1 MTVSIQIS
9 SFCCTLEVAEVKID
23 LASVPP
29 RASALA
35 DGLSPGIFPYLGAS
49 VRLDELRSVVA
60 AYGSAVVTG
69 KRGARLAVEVPGV
82 LIDPAA
88 YFPPAKDQLEGLFDY
103 DDWLMRQRAAGAPL
117 ILTDTPR
124 IPDKDQS
131 ALRTALARWDSIDE
145 PTLVVLPIEPWW
157 LRDGLSWL
165 IEEVRAA
172 ARAVALVLLHRYNGL
187 DLVRAVA
194 GLLAFISEVEPVP
207 VVLLRCDISAVGA
220 VAHGAYAGFVGWTA
234 STRHGP
240 LPMRQPKRTEDD
252 HEQDDTPSVL
262 VPALHTYFKTSALPA
277 FARIR
282 RPDVLRC
289 DDSFCAGQSL
299 LEIAER
305 GEVDPRA
312 ARTPAGRHNMATTE
326 QIARHVLSAAEPQDA
341 WWETCRA
348 GAEMRASLAGSGI
361 SLPSS
366 QSRWLRQWLDL
377 GSPSHHF
384 ETVR

>member
-1 MTVSIQIS
+1 
-9 SFCCTLEVAEVKID
+9 VKID

-29 RASALA
+29 HASALA
-35 DGLSPGIFPYLGAS
+35 GGLSPGIFPYLSAS
-49 VRLDELRSVVA
+49 VRLDELRSAMA

-69 KRGARLAVEVPGV
+69 KRGARLAAEVPGV

-88 YFPPAKDQLEGLFDY
+88 YFPSAKDQPEGLFDY

-117 ILTDTPR
+117 IVTDTPR
-124 IPDKDQS
+124 IPNKDRS
-131 ALRTALARWDSIDE
+131 ALKAALARWGTIDE

-172 ARAVALVLLHRYNGL
+172 ARPVALVVLHRYNGL
-187 DLVRAVA
+187 DLVRAIA
-194 GLLAFISEVEPVP
+194 GLLVFISEVEPVP

-220 VAHGAYAGFVGWTA
+220 AAHGAYAGFVGWSA

-240 LPMRQPKRTEDD
+240 LPMRQPKRAEGDD
-252 HEQDDTPSVL
+252 EQDDTPSVL

-289 DDSFCAGQSL
+289 DDPFCAGQSL

-305 GEVDPRA
+305 GEVDPCA
-312 ARTPAGRHNMATTE
+312 ARTLAGRHNMATTE
-326 QIARHVLSAAEPQDA
+326 QIARRVLSAAEPRDT
-341 WWETCRA
+341 WRETCCA
-348 GAEMRASLAGSGI
+348 GAEMSASLVGSGI

-366 QSRWLRQWLDL
+366 RWLRQWLDV